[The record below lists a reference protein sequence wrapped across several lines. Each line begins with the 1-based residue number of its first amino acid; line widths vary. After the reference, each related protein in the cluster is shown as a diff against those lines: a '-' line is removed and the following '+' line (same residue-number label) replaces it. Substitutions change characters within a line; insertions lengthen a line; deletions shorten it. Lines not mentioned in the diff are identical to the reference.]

1 LRRYAISVSVRRRA
15 DGADFPLTE
24 AMKVAGVEAAG
35 RGADEDGPGVG
46 ADLVKKRIVVFGGG
60 AGSGIA
66 RCS

>member
-1 LRRYAISVSVRRRA
+1 
-15 DGADFPLTE
+15 LTE
-24 AMKVAGVEAAG
+24 ATKVAGVEAAR